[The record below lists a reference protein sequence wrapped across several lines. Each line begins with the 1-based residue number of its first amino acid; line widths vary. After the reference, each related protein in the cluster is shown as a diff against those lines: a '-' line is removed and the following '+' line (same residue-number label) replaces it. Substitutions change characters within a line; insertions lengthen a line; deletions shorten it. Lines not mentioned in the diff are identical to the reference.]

1 MSRPE
6 VSVVMATHNAAGTIG
21 ECLESLKKQ
30 TFRGE
35 AEIIVAD
42 CSTDGTD
49 ELIRK
54 RFPGAKV
61 LHFDRPRGVPELIK
75 EAMRHTEG
83 RIVAGTEPRCSLS
96 PGWVGKR
103 RRGAGAGD
111 SGACGAGEKRR
122 ADRPGSW

>member
-1 MSRPE
+1 MPMSRPE

-21 ECLESLKKQ
+21 ECLESLRKQ

-61 LHFDRPRGVPELIK
+61 LHFDRPRGVPELIR

-83 RIVAGTEPRCSLS
+83 RIVAVKEPRCSF
-96 PGWVGKR
+96 PADGVGKLPR
-103 RRGAGAGD
+103 GPGSEDLVIGGAGGN
-111 SGACGAGEKRR
+111 GGPWGL
-122 ADRPGSW
+122 

>member
-21 ECLESLKKQ
+21 ECLESLRKQ

-54 RFPGAKV
+54 RFPGAKG
-61 LHFDRPRGVPELIK
+61 LHFDRPRGVPELIR

-83 RIVAGTEPRCSLS
+83 RIVAGAGTRWPVS
-96 PGWVGKR
+96 PGWVGKL
-103 RRGAGAGD
+103 
-111 SGACGAGEKRR
+111 
-122 ADRPGSW
+122 RPGDETGESCVVWGR

>member
-21 ECLESLKKQ
+21 ECLESLRKQ

-49 ELIRK
+49 GLIRK

-61 LHFDRPRGVPELIK
+61 PHFDRPRGVAGLIR
-75 EAMRHTEG
+75 EARRHTRG
-83 RIVAGTEPRCSLS
+83 RIGAGTGTRRLLAPAWVWQPRRVAG
-96 PGWVGKR
+96 GG
-103 RRGAGAGD
+103 GA
-111 SGACGAGEKRR
+111 R
-122 ADRPGSW
+122 

>member
-1 MSRPE
+1 MPMSQPD

-61 LHFDRPRGVPELIK
+61 LHFDRPRGVPELIR

-83 RIVAGTEPRCSLS
+83 RIVAVAETLCSFS
-96 PGWVGKR
+96 AGWL
-103 RRGAGAGD
+103 
-111 SGACGAGEKRR
+111 EKLRR
-122 ADRPGSW
+122 APESGRSVIVGASEKVGPDG

>member
-21 ECLESLKKQ
+21 ECLESLRKQ

-61 LHFDRPRGVPELIK
+61 LHFDRPRGVPELIR

-83 RIVAGTEPRCSLS
+83 RIVAGTETPSSFS
-96 PGWVGKR
+96 PGWVGKLPPGHGLAEFVT
-103 RRGAGAGD
+103 RGAV
-111 SGACGAGEKRR
+111 
-122 ADRPGSW
+122 